1 MTAAVNV
8 SSLGTAMVADAN
20 GNVGIGTSSPGAKL
34 DVTVAGANLAQQLV
48 GTSGV
53 YSRIGTVSSSFYT
66 IHNGTTDTFLYTAE
80 ASALRLGTNSIERM
94 RIDTAGRVTMP
105 YQPFISAATAAFDG
119 SGYAVNF
126 NSTDVTIAGTAYKHY
141 NVGGHFNYST
151 GIFTA
156 PVTGDYLV
164 IARFSNDTGT
174 VERNIGHIWIN
185 GVFQGEFCESY
196 GPYDNSANSAIFR
209 FSAND
214 NVRIG
219 VNTGLPYSVC
229 QLIVRLIG

>member
-8 SSLGTAMVADAN
+8 ASLGTAM
-20 GNVGIGTSSPGAKL
+20 
-34 DVTVAGANLAQQLV
+34 
-48 GTSGV
+48 
-53 YSRIGTVSSSFYT
+53 
-66 IHNGTTDTFLYTAE
+66 
-80 ASALRLGTNSIERM
+80 SA
-94 RIDTAGRVTMP
+94 DTAGRVTMP
-105 YQPFISAATAAFDG
+105 FQPFISAATSSFDG
-119 SGYAVNF
+119 GGYAVNF
-126 NSTDVTIAGTAYKHY
+126 NSTDVTLAATVYKHY

-174 VERNIGHIWIN
+174 VERNIGHMWIN

-196 GPYDNSANSAIFR
+196 GPYDNSANSVIFR

-219 VNTGLPYSVC
+219 INTGLPYNAC

>member
-1 MTAAVNV
+1 MPLSKIDSASLNSPITVEGTLSAPTSLAALKLLTLKNASDGGVGMNFTNAVAAQLASIDALVTSVGGGTDDGILAFSTATNAVN
-8 SSLGTAMVADAN
+8 
-20 GNVGIGTSSPGAKL
+20 
-34 DVTVAGANLAQQLV
+34 
-48 GTSGV
+48 
-53 YSRIGTVSSSFYT
+53 
-66 IHNGTTDTFLYTAE
+66 
-80 ASALRLGTNSIERM
+80 IERM
-94 RIDTAGRVTMP
+94 RIDSLGRVTMP

-119 SGYAVNF
+119 GGYAVNF
-126 NSTDVTIAGTAYKHY
+126 NSTDVTIAAAVYKHY

-174 VERNIGHIWIN
+174 VERNIGHMWIN

-209 FSAND
+209 FFAND
-214 NVRIG
+214 TVRIG
-219 VNTGLPYSVC
+219 INPGLPYNAC